1 MVKLIRLI
9 SLVMILMVVLAGC
22 ARNNPDESERL
33 ADPKAT
39 AEETVTVVLPV
50 PLEVELYTA
59 NAEESL
65 FDQWF
70 PL

>member
-39 AEETVTVVLPV
+39 AEETVTYVFQI
-50 PLEVELYTA
+50 TC
-59 NAEESL
+59 S
-65 FDQWF
+65 
-70 PL
+70 